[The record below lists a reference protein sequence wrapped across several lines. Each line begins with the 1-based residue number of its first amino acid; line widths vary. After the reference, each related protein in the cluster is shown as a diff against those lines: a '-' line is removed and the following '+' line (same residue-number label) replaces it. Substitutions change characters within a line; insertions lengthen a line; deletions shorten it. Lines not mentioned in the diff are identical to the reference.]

1 MAKSNAV
8 GVGVLA
14 AGMTDNLTTYGL
26 LVPGAG
32 SQTADRMTNCEKEFL
47 KAVNAQPELQ
57 RKHDSI
63 TVWREDVVLFVHCG
77 HCLKFVM
84 AKMRDDDCPPID
96 SGHFCCHWAAAMY
109 QRYFEH
115 NLVWR
120 VYR

>member
-1 MAKSNAV
+1 
-8 GVGVLA
+8 
-14 AGMTDNLTTYGL
+14 MTDNLTTYGL

-47 KAVNAQPELQ
+47 KAINAQPELQ

-63 TVWREDVVLFVHCG
+63 TVWREDDTLSILCSR
-77 HCLKFVM
+77 CERITNPK
-84 AKMRDDDCPPID
+84 IN

-115 NLVWR
+115 NLFWR
-120 VYR
+120 VHG